1 MGKGRTEP
9 EGLTP
14 ARRYAGKGE
23 PKGLTPARRYA
34 GKGEPEGLAPGSARG
49 KAGNGQTKAT
59 LPPAAPHTGRR
70 ALEHMSGKTAL
81 GAAPPKTSPGPA
93 GEK

>member
-1 MGKGRTEP
+1 MPEKGEP
-9 EGLTP
+9 EGLTL

-23 PKGLTPARRYA
+23 PEGLTPARRYA

-59 LPPAAPHTGRR
+59 LRPP
-70 ALEHMSGKTAL
+70 
-81 GAAPPKTSPGPA
+81 PPTQGGGLWSI
-93 GEK
+93 